1 MKSRLENIH
10 WFAKLINYKKRRKT
24 SENEKFRLR
33 SSRHEKCK
41 SMDLGKK
48 LQKKNNYFLRFG
60 EVIILSL
67 KWLNVI
73 FFVQSV

>member
-1 MKSRLENIH
+1 MKNFDYDHQDTR
-10 WFAKLINYKKRRKT
+10 
-24 SENEKFRLR
+24 
-33 SSRHEKCK
+33 KCK

-48 LQKKNNYFLRFG
+48 LQKKPNYFLRFG